1 MDKETKKEL
10 ELETEV
16 SNEENL
22 EVEEANDDVE
32 VDEVMQLQQKISELE
47 DTNLRLLAEF
57 NNYKKR
63 SSEEFNKAQ
72 IQGKVEVFKKLVD
85 VIDNFERALN
95 QDCQDEEFKKG
106 VEMIYTK
113 LMDDASSLGLEEVD
127 ASGLLD
133 PNLHHALMV
142 EENDDLED
150 NQIIEVLQKGYKVE
164 DILIRPSMVKVNQ
177 KSKN

>member
-1 MDKETKKEL
+1 
-10 ELETEV
+10 
-16 SNEENL
+16 
-22 EVEEANDDVE
+22 
-32 VDEVMQLQQKISELE
+32 
-47 DTNLRLLAEF
+47 
-57 NNYKKR
+57 
-63 SSEEFNKAQ
+63 
-72 IQGKVEVFKKLVD
+72 
-85 VIDNFERALN
+85 
-95 QDCQDEEFKKG
+95 
-106 VEMIYTK
+106 MIYTK

-177 KSKN
+177 KIKINWELL